1 MRPPSQAPFTAA
13 NTLAPVVARLIPKS
27 RSALKGLLSSS
38 LSATLKY
45 SPLISGLALKISAI
59 PAFFKSLLA
68 KRRPVA

>member
-1 MRPPSQAPFTAA
+1 LIPPSQAPLRAA
-13 NTLAPVVARLIPKS
+13 KTLAPVVAREIPKS

-45 SPLISGLALKISAI
+45 SPLISELTLKISET
-59 PAFFKSLLA
+59 PTCFKSLLA